1 MIFLQPEELLL
12 IFISCISALLE
23 KISFR
28 FCLSENVFIS
38 PFILKDIFTGFRI
51 LGRKCFSF
59 YPFSTLKT
67 ILLVIFSLHC
77 LWWEASFH
85 LVPLYM
91 TCPFSLAAFDIFS
104 LFLVFKFDMTCLSWL
119 VFSGYHL
126 CFSAAVS
133 SISRTPG
140 ICVLTAC
147 TVPQVIVA
155 FCPYWFFSLCFKLND
170 SFWLQVHKSL
180 LSLFNMLLISSS
192 RSLTNFRSL
201 LGSFLWFLYLHWSF
215 LFLCPLYPSF
225 TSVYT

>member
-59 YPFSTLKT
+59 SFYPFSTLKT
-67 ILLVIFSLHC
+67 ILLIIFSLHC

-91 TCPFSLAAFDIFS
+91 TCPFSLAAFDISLYFWFS
-104 LFLVFKFDMTCLSWL
+104 SLIWCAYHGLFSQGIICVFLQQSLLFPGLRVYVYWLLVLSHRSSWL
-119 VFSGYHL
+119 F
-126 CFSAAVS
+126 AP
-133 SISRTPG
+133 TD
-140 ICVLTAC
+140 
-147 TVPQVIVA
+147 
-155 FCPYWFFSLCFKLND
+155 FSLCASNWMIPFD
-170 SFWLQVHKSL
+170 FR
-180 LSLFNMLLISSS
+180 F
-192 RSLTNFRSL
+192 TNPFFHYSI
-201 LGSFLWFLYLHWSF
+201 
-215 LFLCPLYPSF
+215 CC
-225 TSVYT
+225 